1 MKYTVNEGQ
10 RALVFKDGKFID
22 YLKEGTYNNF
32 GFFNKNFEVYD
43 CDGQLKTKIRLDI
56 LLKNEKLKEEIDVVE
71 VDEHELLLYYKD
83 NKFSGAYYQG
93 KYAFWKVFN
102 VNDFRKIDLTQ
113 LFKVDTK
120 LKSVFSQ
127 WTLNSSFDT
136 VEVEDYNIVLYYRNG
151 IFTDVFF
158 EGEYAVSKKYY
169 KNSFTKFDL
178 RVPIVYNNTMKK
190 MFDKYPELINSFDLK
205 KVKEKELLIW
215 SQNGI
220 YKGKYLTGEYLFW
233 NKLEKN
239 EYDIIDLNI
248 DSEMDKKYHNIMEK
262 LTGIYTKFEIRDY
275 ETGLL
280 IKNSQYEKTLAPG
293 VYYFWKGTEEKELI
307 NIDLRLKQLDMQG
320 QEILTRDKITLRLN
334 FVTQYRVTDPLKN
347 YKTINNL
354 ENQIYILLQIVL
366 REYVGMQ
373 NLEQLLENKNEIAE
387 FVLKRIKKEEDKY
400 GVEFTE
406 AGIKDIILPGDIK
419 EILNTVLI
427 AEKTALANTIKRR
440 EETASARSLLNTA
453 KLMEE
458 NKTLY
463 RLKEMEYIE
472 KIVEKIGNIEIS
484 GNGNI
489 LEELAKIFSKK

>member
-1 MKYTVNEGQ
+1 MKYVINEGQ
-10 RALVFKDGKFID
+10 RALVFKEGKLID

-32 GFFNKNFEVYD
+32 GFFNKIFDVHE
-43 CDGQLKTKIRLDI
+43 CEGQLKSEKRLDI
-56 LLKNEKLKEEIDVVE
+56 LLKNEKLKEELDIME
-71 VDEHELLLYYKD
+71 VDEHELLLYYRD

-93 KYAFWKVFN
+93 KYAFWKVLGEN
-102 VNDFRKIDLTQ
+102 SFRKLDLTQ
-113 LFKVDTK
+113 LFKIDTK
-120 LKSVFSQ
+120 LKNVISQ

-136 VEVEDYNIVLYYRNG
+136 VEVEDYNMVLYYRNG
-151 IFTDVFF
+151 VFEDVFF

-169 KNSFTKFDL
+169 RNSFTKFDL
-178 RVPIVYNNTMKK
+178 RTPIVYNNTMKK
-190 MFDKYPELINSFDLK
+190 MFDKNPELIDSFDIK

-239 EYDIIDLNI
+239 EFDIIDMNTDGEI
-248 DSEMDKKYHNIMEK
+248 EKKYHNILEK
-262 LTGIYTKFEIRDY
+262 LSGTYSKFDIKDY
-275 ETGLL
+275 EAGLL
-280 IKNSQYEKTLAPG
+280 IKNSQYEKTLTPG
-293 VYYFWKGTEEKELI
+293 IYYFWNGTDKKELI
-307 NIDLRLKQLDMQG
+307 NVDLRLKQTDLQG
-320 QEILTRDKITLRLN
+320 QEILTKDKITLRLN

-347 YKTINNL
+347 YKKINNL

-373 NLEQLLENKNEIAE
+373 NLEQLLESKNEIAE
-387 FVLKRIKKEEDKY
+387 FVLERIKKEEEKY
-400 GVEFTE
+400 GVEFLE

-427 AEKTALANTIKRR
+427 AEKSALANTIKRR
-440 EETASARSLLNTA
+440 EETASTRSLLNTA
-453 KLMEE
+453 KVMEE

-489 LEELAKIFSKK
+489 LEELGKIFSRK